1 MNSLTAYDV
10 QSIMHYDGTLRG
22 LFQKPIM
29 TDKRTGKG
37 IALNKE
43 MSPSDIKRLN
53 LMYPCGA

>member
-22 LFQKPIM
+22 NLPYPVM

-37 IALNKE
+37 IAVNKE
-43 MSPSDIKRLN
+43 LSPSDIERLN
-53 LMYPCGA
+53 LMYPCVP

>member
-22 LFQKPIM
+22 LFQEPIM
-29 TDKRTGKG
+29 TDKKTGKG
-37 IALNKE
+37 IAINKE

-53 LMYPCGA
+53 LMYPCGP